1 MLKWSRYAFAGVALA
16 LAGCA
21 SLQPKLE
28 TPTVAVNSVKVMPGQ
43 GLNVRF
49 LIGLHVKNPNAIP
62 LPIHGVNYTVAL
74 SGQPVVSG
82 DSQNQ
87 PTIPA
92 RGEQDVEIEAVADL
106 VSGLSLA
113 NSLLSN
119 PLQQEVPYAVKA
131 SIDVGA
137 FLPNIPVQ
145 KSGVVNLTTGAIR

>member
-1 MLKWSRYAFAGVALA
+1 MLKLGRAILAGIALT

-21 SLQPKLE
+21 ALQPKLE
-28 TPTVAVNSVKVMPGQ
+28 APAVAVNSVKVMPGQ

-82 DSQNQ
+82 NTQDQ

-92 RGEQDVEIEAVADL
+92 HGEQDVEIEAVADL
-106 VSGLSLA
+106 MNGLSLA

-131 SIDVGA
+131 SVDVGA

>member
-1 MLKWSRYAFAGVALA
+1 MLKWGRTILAGVALT

-21 SLQPKLE
+21 ALQPKLE
-28 TPTVAVNSVKVMPGQ
+28 APAVAVNSVKVMPGQ

-74 SGQPVVSG
+74 SGQPVSG
-82 DSQNQ
+82 NTQNQ

-92 RGEQDVEIEAVADL
+92 HGEQDVEIEAVADL
-106 VSGLSLA
+106 MNGLSLA

-131 SIDVGA
+131 SVDVGA

-145 KSGVVNLTTGAIR
+145 KSGSVNLTTGEIR

>member
-1 MLKWSRYAFAGVALA
+1 MLKWCRYLVAGLTLS

-21 SLQPKLE
+21 ALQPKLE
-28 TPTVAVNSVKVMPGQ
+28 APAVAVNSVKVMPGQ

-82 DSQNQ
+82 NTQDQ

-92 RGEQDVEIEAVADL
+92 RGEQDVEIEAVAD
-106 VSGLSLA
+106 VMSGLSLA

-131 SIDVGA
+131 SVDVGA

>member
-1 MLKWSRYAFAGVALA
+1 MLKLGRAILAGIALT

-21 SLQPKLE
+21 ALQPKLE
-28 TPTVAVNSVKVMPGQ
+28 AHAVAVNSVKVMPGQ

-82 DSQNQ
+82 NTQDQ

-92 RGEQDVEIEAVADL
+92 HGEQDVEIEAVADL
-106 VSGLSLA
+106 MNGLSLA

-119 PLQQEVPYAVKA
+119 PLQSEVPYAVKA
-131 SIDVGA
+131 SLDVGA

-145 KSGVVNLTTGAIR
+145 KSGMVNLTTGAIR

>member
-1 MLKWSRYAFAGVALA
+1 MLKLGRAILAGIALT

-21 SLQPKLE
+21 ALQPKLE
-28 TPTVAVNSVKVMPGQ
+28 APAVAVNSVKVMPGQ
-43 GLNVRF
+43 GAECSLPDR
-49 LIGLHVKNPNAIP
+49 IACKNPNAIP

-82 DSQNQ
+82 NTQDQ

-92 RGEQDVEIEAVADL
+92 HGEQDVEIEAVADL
-106 VSGLSLA
+106 MNGLSLA

-119 PLQQEVPYAVKA
+119 PLQSEVPYAVKA
-131 SIDVGA
+131 SLDVGA

-145 KSGVVNLTTGAIR
+145 KSGMVNLTTGAIR

>member
-1 MLKWSRYAFAGVALA
+1 MLKWCRYVLAGAALS

-21 SLQPKLE
+21 ALQPKLE
-28 TPTVAVNSVKVMPGQ
+28 APTVAVNSVRVMPGQ
-43 GLNVRF
+43 GLNLRF
-49 LIGLHVKNPNAIP
+49 LIGLHVQNPNSLP

-82 DSQNQ
+82 NSQNQ

-92 RGEQDVEIEAVADL
+92 HGEQDVEVEAVADL
-106 VSGLSLA
+106 VNGLSLA
-113 NSLLSN
+113 NTLLSN

-131 SIDVGA
+131 SVDVGA

>member
-1 MLKWSRYAFAGVALA
+1 MLKLGRAILAGIALT

-21 SLQPKLE
+21 ALQPKLE
-28 TPTVAVNSVKVMPGQ
+28 APAVAVNSVKVMPGQ

-82 DSQNQ
+82 NTQDQ

-92 RGEQDVEIEAVADL
+92 HGEQDVEIEAVADL
-106 VSGLSLA
+106 MNGLSLA

-119 PLQQEVPYAVKA
+119 PLQSG
-131 SIDVGA
+131 SIPAEYSCAEKRYG
-137 FLPNIPVQ
+137 
-145 KSGVVNLTTGAIR
+145 

>member
-1 MLKWSRYAFAGVALA
+1 MLKLGRAILAGIALT

-21 SLQPKLE
+21 ALQPKLE
-28 TPTVAVNSVKVMPGQ
+28 APAVAVNSVKVMPGQ

-82 DSQNQ
+82 NTQDQ

-92 RGEQDVEIEAVADL
+92 HGEQDVEIEAVADL
-106 VSGLSLA
+106 MNGLSLA

-119 PLQQEVPYAVKA
+119 SLQSEVPYAVKA
-131 SIDVGA
+131 SLDVGA

-145 KSGVVNLTTGAIR
+145 KSGMVNLTTGAIR

>member
-1 MLKWSRYAFAGVALA
+1 MLKLVRYLLAAAALS

-21 SLQPKLE
+21 ALQPKLE
-28 TPTVAVNSVKVMPGQ
+28 APTATVNSVKVMPGQ

-49 LIGLHVKNPNAIP
+49 LIGLHVQNPNALP
-62 LPIHGVNYTVAL
+62 LPIHGINYTVAL
-74 SGQPVVSG
+74 SGQSVVSG
-82 DSQNQ
+82 NTQNQ

-92 RGEQDVEIEAVADL
+92 HGEQDVEVEAVADL
-106 VSGLSLA
+106 MSGLSLA

-131 SIDVGA
+131 SVDVGA
-137 FLPNIPVQ
+137 FFPNIPVQ